1 MKKIA
6 SAVLVCALLFLS
18 GIQPTLAAS
27 PSHCGS
33 TIHIVLWGETL
44 SGIAVRYGTTVS
56 AIAHANYIANSNR
69 IYAGQ
74 RLTIPCA
81 TTYYPPSGHIYV
93 VRYGDTL
100 SGIAYRYGVS
110 VNSLVQANGI
120 VNRHRIYAGQRLVIP
135 YGAPHYPHQGTYYRV
150 RYGDTLS
157 GIAWRFGVSTWSIAT
172 ANNLANPNVIYA
184 GQLLYI
190 P

>member
-1 MKKIA
+1 MKKVA
-6 SAVLVCALLFLS
+6 SSVLVCTLLVLFV
-18 GIQPTLAAS
+18 IQPAWAA
-27 PSHCGS
+27 PPRCGS
-33 TIHIVLWGETL
+33 TIHIVQWGETL
-44 SGIAVRYGTTVS
+44 SGIAARYGTTVR
-56 AIAHANYIANSNR
+56 AIAHANSIANVNR

-74 RLTIPCA
+74 RLTIPCS
-81 TTYYPPSGHIYV
+81 TTYYPTGGRVYV

-120 VNRHRIYAGQRLVIP
+120 VNRHRIYAGQRLTIP
-135 YGAPHYPHQGTYYRV
+135 YGAPHYAHHGTYYTV

-157 GIAWRFGVSTWSIAT
+157 AIAWRFGVSTWSIAA
-172 ANNLANPNVIYA
+172 ANNLANPNVIYT
-184 GQLLYI
+184 GQRLYI

>member
-1 MKKIA
+1 
-6 SAVLVCALLFLS
+6 V
-18 GIQPTLAAS
+18 Q
-27 PSHCGS
+27 
-33 TIHIVLWGETL
+33 WGETL
-44 SGIAVRYGTTVS
+44 SGIAVRYGTTVR
-56 AIAHANYIANSNR
+56 AIVRANYIANTNR

-74 RLTIPCA
+74 RLTIPCS
-81 TTYYPPSGHIYV
+81 TTYYSTSGRIYV

-120 VNRHRIYAGQRLVIP
+120 ANRHRIYAGQRLTIP
-135 YGAPHYPHQGTYYRV
+135 HGAPSYPHRGTYYRV

-157 GIAWRFGVSTWSIAT
+157 GIAWRFGVSAWSIAA
-172 ANNLANPNVIYA
+172 ANNLANLNVIYA
-184 GQLLYI
+184 GQRLYI